1 MIEPGKRSKAR
12 ISEVLDLWWVQAEAL
27 VALLEVHQ
35 HKPPRS
41 LDGSFAG
48 TLEWILRRQADWRH
62 GEWHRG
68 QPGSRAGRGR
78 VPITTGG
85 RCCVASPR
93 SKSRGETEAL
103 YVAQSIL
110 QLYRQLEK
118 AGYRDEDLALVRST
132 YELAMEV
139 FSGLYQPS
147 QKPFVTH
154 GVGTAS
160 VLATYGQPTP
170 VIAAGL
176 IHNIYG
182 NGDFGDGTRGRKEK
196 KAKEI
201 RRRIGE
207 EVERYVSCFARLNL
221 SEESLAGI
229 VERFDCLDKT
239 ERKTVLIW
247 LADQVEHLLD
257 AAIAYSPN
265 RDNRHAMT
273 GRMLG
278 HMMELARRSGHP
290 PLADEL
296 RGMHRASA
304 DAVVP
309 SSLRRNSNWHFAFR
323 VPPRSYRARILPR
336 IRERLWRGF
345 GLRQAARRSLARLRQ
360 A

>member
-1 MIEPGKRSKAR
+1 M
-12 ISEVLDLWWVQAEAL
+12 
-27 VALLEVHQ
+27 
-35 HKPPRS
+35 
-41 LDGSFAG
+41 
-48 TLEWILRRQADWRH
+48 
-62 GEWHRG
+62 
-68 QPGSRAGRGR
+68 
-78 VPITTGG
+78 
-85 RCCVASPR
+85 
-93 SKSRGETEAL
+93 

-118 AGYRDEDLALVRST
+118 AGYRDEDLALIRRT

-139 FSGLYQPS
+139 YSALYLPS

-176 IHNIYG
+176 IHNIYW

-196 KAKEI
+196 NAKEI
-201 RRRIGE
+201 RRRTGA
-207 EVERYVSCFARLNL
+207 EVERYVSCFARLRL

-229 VERFDCLDKT
+229 VERFDGLDKT

-257 AAIAYSPN
+257 TAIAYSPN

-296 RGMHRASA
+296 RGMYRASA

-345 GLRQAARRSLARLRQ
+345 GLRRAARRSLARLRQ
-360 A
+360 V